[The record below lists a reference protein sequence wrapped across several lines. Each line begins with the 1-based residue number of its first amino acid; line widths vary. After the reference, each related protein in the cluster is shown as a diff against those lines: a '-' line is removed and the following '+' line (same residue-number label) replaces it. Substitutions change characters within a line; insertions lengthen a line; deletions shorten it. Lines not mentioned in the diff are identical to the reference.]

1 MESEETGW
9 HLDKRVPL
17 TMIVVFV
24 LQTITVIYVGTTWKV
39 EVEARLKQLEK
50 SEERQQSQ
58 ESRLVVVEQQLT
70 FIAESVKRIESA
82 VAGQK

>member
-1 MESEETGW
+1 
-9 HLDKRVPL
+9 
-17 TMIVVFV
+17 MIVVFV